1 MCIYFASL
9 DGSARTDA
17 LPGPGRMVDRVGPP
31 QAKFDDT
38 IEDLRDH
45 QIATLL
51 NYLRITRCRQLRSA

>member
-1 MCIYFASL
+1 
-9 DGSARTDA
+9 
-17 LPGPGRMVDRVGPP
+17 MVDRVDPP

-51 NYLRITRCRQLRSA
+51 NYLRITKCRQLRSACHSTYRVTDNDTCGSDESDK